1 VEHLTHKVKLVAD
14 SLEREKQL
22 EAKQR
27 LIIQQ
32 LEKDL
37 AEVQRMETEYE
48 KLIQSQETDVL
59 MEEERVKYEFS
70 LYGCNGY
77 VRRMDMSCVEIIF
90 FDAVVYYK
98 LERSILIQE
107 SSAL

>member
-1 VEHLTHKVKLVAD
+1 VEHLTHKVQLVVD

-48 KLIQSQETDVL
+48 KLTQSQETDEH
-59 MEEERVKYEFS
+59 MEEERVKYQFYF
-70 LYGCNGY
+70 LICFNGQ
-77 VRRMDMSCVEIIF
+77 VRTTAVSYIEEIILC
-90 FDAVVYYK
+90 DGKGQWK
-98 LERSILIQE
+98 L
-107 SSAL
+107 